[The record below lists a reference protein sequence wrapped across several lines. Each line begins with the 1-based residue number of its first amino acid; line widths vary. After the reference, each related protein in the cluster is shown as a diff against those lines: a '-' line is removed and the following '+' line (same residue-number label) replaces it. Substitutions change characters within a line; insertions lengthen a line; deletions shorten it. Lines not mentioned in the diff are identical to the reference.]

1 MMEELAA
8 PTKDEESTPSTRT
21 QVGAKL
27 RAIREQQGLSIAD
40 VAQRLKYA
48 PRQVQAL
55 EEGRYEALP
64 SLPFQ
69 RGFVRGYAKLLG
81 LDGGT
86 LVAELEFEIGPDSGP
101 NTEQLQ
107 RVAYTQPALSSRP
120 TGQSAWRW
128 IVAMVI
134 AVVAIGGYSLHEWEP
149 PALVKSS
156 GQPILP
162 TIPAP
167 PNEPPRTPDAHAL
180 ERSVPMPTPLVE
192 QRTESAPSAPSG
204 GKLQFAFSGES
215 WVEVR
220 DAAGG
225 VILSGTFRSGT
236 EQSADGQ
243 PPFDL
248 TVGNARLVKL
258 TYRGAEVDLVPYTKV
273 TVARLQLK

>member
-1 MMEELAA
+1 MMEESAA
-8 PTKDEESTPSTRT
+8 PAKDEEPAPPTRT
-21 QVGAKL
+21 HVGAKL
-27 RAIREQQGLSIAD
+27 RAIREQQGLSIGD

-64 SLPFQ
+64 SLTFQ

-86 LVAELEFEIGPDSGP
+86 LVAELEFEIGPGSGP

-128 IVAMVI
+128 IFAMAIVI
-134 AVVAIGGYSLHEWEP
+134 VAIGGFSLHQWEP
-149 PALVKSS
+149 PALVKASS
-156 GQPILP
+156 QPIP
-162 TIPAP
+162 PAIPAP
-167 PNEPPRTPDAHAL
+167 TNEPPRAL
-180 ERSVPMPTPLVE
+180 DVPVPERSLPLPTPLIE
-192 QRTESAPSAPSG
+192 QRSDASRVEG
-204 GKLQFAFSGES
+204 RLQFAFSGES

-225 VILSGTFRSGT
+225 VVLSGTFRNGA
-236 EQSADGQ
+236 EQSAGGR
-243 PPFDL
+243 PPFDV